1 MRYSEVSLY
10 FCCIFPSVSE
20 KKDSKYLYRISSFYG
35 KRIGTVKDD
44 WRLNHSKTKW
54 IFVNWRA
61 CKENVYT
68 LLTNTMRKISRFV
81 GKNLISLCNLLG
93 GAMVRIS
100 QKLDIVVFQS
110 WNPDVVA
117 FCLLKKWLGII
128 TMSWINCLCF
138 SMSWCLSPRVS
149 MSRLFGLGI
158 SMLWFFGLGIS
169 MSCYMC
175 LHGRV
180 FVLMQI
186 VLIILLKNILL
197 IQIYATAT
205 LIIHA

>member
-1 MRYSEVSLY
+1 MDFR
-10 FCCIFPSVSE
+10 
-20 KKDSKYLYRISSFYG
+20 K
-35 KRIGTVKDD
+35 
-44 WRLNHSKTKW
+44 
-54 IFVNWRA
+54 
-61 CKENVYT
+61 
-68 LLTNTMRKISRFV
+68 LTCLQRKIKRKCIHTFN
-81 GKNLISLCNLLG
+81 KYNAENFR
-93 GAMVRIS
+93 RIS

-117 FCLLKKWLGII
+117 FCLLKKWLGMI

-169 MSCYMC
+169 MSCFMC
-175 LHGRV
+175 LHGLV

-205 LIIHA
+205 RIIHA